1 MSSDNKKIVNRYIKS
16 LIQFEKLDVR
26 KEVEII
32 LDGILVNHKKT
43 FEKSEG
49 YKIIFYSPKSKKR
62 GGLDVAVFDNNVRFH
77 RIRYYLTELD
87 KIIIEAKEVSK
98 YKK

>member
-32 LDGILVNHKKT
+32 LDGILVNHKKHL
-43 FEKSEG
+43 KSQRVI
-49 YKIIFYSPKSKKR
+49 K
-62 GGLDVAVFDNNVRFH
+62 
-77 RIRYYLTELD
+77 
-87 KIIIEAKEVSK
+87 
-98 YKK
+98 